1 MKHYEICGQL
11 REVGNKATIK
21 ACRAQGLVPCNLYGL
36 GMENVLFTVT
46 EKDINALLS
55 NPASFII
62 DVVLGDKKQT
72 AVVHELQFH
81 PVSDKCLHVD
91 FLAIDTAKPV
101 TIDVPITITGNSEG
115 VRQGGKFNL
124 AVRKLKVSG
133 LIDNLPDELPID
145 ITPMGLGSQI
155 NAGDLKYDGIQ
166 IVSPKGTLVCSVRAT
181 RNSAAAATEEAA
193 Q

>member
-91 FLAIDTAKPV
+91 FLAVNEEKPIAIDIPV
-101 TIDVPITITGNSEG
+101 AISGHAAG
-115 VRQGGKFNL
+115 VQKGGKF
-124 AVRKLKVSG
+124 VQKMRKIRVCG
-133 LIDNLPDELPID
+133 LMSALTDELPID
-145 ITPMGLGSQI
+145 ITALEIGQNI
-155 NAGDLKYDGIQ
+155 VAGDLKYDGLTVLTQ
-166 IVSPKGTLVCSVRAT
+166 KDTIVCGVKAT
-181 RNSAAAATEEAA
+181 RNSSK
-193 Q
+193 